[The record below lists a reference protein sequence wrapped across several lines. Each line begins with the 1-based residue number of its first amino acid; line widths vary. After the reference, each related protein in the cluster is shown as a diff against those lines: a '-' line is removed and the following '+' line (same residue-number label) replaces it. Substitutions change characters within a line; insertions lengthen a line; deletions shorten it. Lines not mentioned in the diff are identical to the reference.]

1 MAVSTFRGR
10 ADTVAA
16 SFLGVSPIF
25 APILGYSL
33 SGCEADGA
41 AVENG
46 RARRMK
52 PMMTSHSGT
61 RGQVRIAALGCARA

>member
-1 MAVSTFRGR
+1 MAVSTFKGR
-10 ADTVAA
+10 AGTVAA

-33 SGCEADGA
+33 SSCEADGA

-46 RARRMK
+46 RVRRMK
-52 PMMTSHSGT
+52 PIMTSHSRT
-61 RGQVRIAALGCARA
+61 PWQIRVAELGCARA